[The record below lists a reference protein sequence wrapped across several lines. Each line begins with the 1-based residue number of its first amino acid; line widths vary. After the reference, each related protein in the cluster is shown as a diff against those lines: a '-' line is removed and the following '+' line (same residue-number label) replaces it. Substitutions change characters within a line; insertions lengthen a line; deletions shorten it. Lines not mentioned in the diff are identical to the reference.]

1 MTDIE
6 RIDHRLA
13 AVERAVIDGDYEV
26 DELADLATLTETVE
40 RLEARVDEQEQRLAA
55 LEAKTESLTGF
66 VDNVESVNDDVE
78 RQAATAVA
86 TVDRLEERIDELES
100 TLEAVRQETAD
111 LEGEGTDRP
120 KALTGDGS
128 DRDAHRRDAASDAT
142 EVSFSE
148 RETAASDDG
157 SSTPENAVSE
167 IVSDGTGNSDDGGVD
182 TGFEWGTNEPA
193 ADGTTAVSPTSEP
206 GAAGMNAAEQES
218 VDRLLAD
225 SESDRSESAVG
236 EAATEDPDDEEPDS
250 SGGLLSSVRSKLS

>member
-1 MTDIE
+1 MADID

-26 DELADLATLTETVE
+26 DELGDLATLTETVE
-40 RLEARVDEQEQRLAA
+40 RLETRLDEQERRLAA

-86 TVDRLEERIDELES
+86 TVDRLEDRIDELES
-100 TLEAVRQETAD
+100 ALEAVRRETTGA
-111 LEGEGTDRP
+111 EAATGRP
-120 KALTGDGS
+120 KALAGS
-128 DRDAHRRDAASDAT
+128 DPDDTGRQNATSTAT
-142 EVSFSE
+142 EVAFSE
-148 RETAASDDG
+148 RETEPDDDG
-157 SSTPENAVSE
+157 AKLPENAVSE
-167 IVSDGTGNSDDGGVD
+167 IVGSISSDGDDGGVD
-182 TGFEWGTNEPA
+182 DGFEWGAEESA
-193 ADGTTAVSPTSEP
+193 ADESAASSPAGEP

-225 SESDRSESAVG
+225 PESDRSESAVG
-236 EAATEDPDDEEPDS
+236 EATTEDAGDEEPVD

>member
-86 TVDRLEERIDELES
+86 TVDRLEDRIDELES
-100 TLEAVRQETAD
+100 ALEAVRQETAD
-111 LEGEGTDRP
+111 LEGEGTDRA
-120 KALTGDGS
+120 KALAGGGS
-128 DRDAHRRDAASDAT
+128 DRDADRRDAASAAT
-142 EVSFSE
+142 EVAFSE

-157 SSTPENAVSE
+157 SSTPESAVSE
-167 IVSDGTGNSDDGGVD
+167 IVGGGADSD
-182 TGFEWGTNEPA
+182 FEWGAEESA
-193 ADGTTAVSPTSEP
+193 ADGSAAEPPAGDP

-225 SESDRSESAVG
+225 SGSDRSESAAG
-236 EAATEDPDDEEPDS
+236 ETATEGADDAESTGSD
-250 SGGLLSSVRSKLS
+250 GFLSSVRSKLS